1 MAAQVRLCKKCSG
14 IKAKDL
20 KGAVGKEDVR
30 CGCFGACRKKHPELK
45 GRVFGACR
53 KKHPEL
59 KGRVY
64 VRVRGGI
71 VSAGSKKKLRRAVA
85 EALAE

>member
-20 KGAVGKEDVR
+20 KGAVDKEDVR
-30 CGCFGACRKKHPELK
+30 CGC
-45 GRVFGACR
+45 FGACR

-71 VSAGSKKKLRRAVA
+71 VSAGSKKKLRRSVA